1 MGNILEG
8 LCAPAL
14 IYLVFMLTQV
24 ILDIYKNVYNKAVTN
39 FVTMILFTLLLNI
52 LCSRGLDL
60 VAWIIVAAPIIY
72 MAFISSYMLYIF
84 NLNDKDS
91 EVVDD
96 DNSSTSSDI
105 ITDDGYDSD
114 SSDENNDYVDDSI
127 ENGDVEYANTVY
139 ILPGQTPVKVKYS
152 DVKVQKLYENPNG
165 TQY

>member
-139 ILPGQTPVKVKYS
+139 ILPRQTPVKVKYS